1 MTPDVD
7 ECDMGTDGCAQNC
20 SNTNGSFVCSC
31 DVGYVLDDDDLDC
44 LGKVSLFKYMSNFSS
59 IFLHLCDS
67 RCG

>member
-31 DVGYVLDDDDLDC
+31 GVGYVLADDDLDC
-44 LGKVSLFKYMSNFSS
+44 LGNVSLFKQMNNFS
-59 IFLHLCDS
+59 
-67 RCG
+67 